1 MEYDEIVKRLER
13 LDTEK
18 RTEKAVIA
26 SLEKRIKEMETTH
39 TNLSALIT
47 EQGNEIHKLKSIR
60 SKFELVDK
68 ELAQARLERK
78 KEVESLEKIRRES
91 EQDLRQDLQKEI
103 NDLNKRITDLKKD
116 HDSIIDLKRKERL
129 HAEEETNLFK
139 RFEEVKKQVE
149 ETLQL
154 DDTVR
159 QTFDISFET
168 QRQEI
173 KKVADLQALASSLK
187 KRNDELKNK
196 NLFLEENINR
206 IEARLTEFQAT
217 ENERCMMQNTLMEKQ
232 ALIQVDRDKTWKE
245 WQTRFDL
252 YQKMGE
258 TFDTQLQEVDSARRA
273 LKRSQDAFEE
283 ITQKIDRRINEITE
297 MQRLGEEKFRQEWV
311 SFRGEDQKRWTNYSL
326 TQEEIQREINEQ
338 LTNNDERLINLEDLT
353 QDLND
358 VVKMMLED
366 GQRKMQMLAS
376 LYKDWIDLTD
386 KSRSSL
392 P

>member
-217 ENERCMMQNTLMEKQ
+217 ENERRMMQNTLMEKQ

>member
-1 MEYDEIVKRLER
+1 MELNEIVKRLER
-13 LDTEK
+13 LDAEK

-26 SLEKRIKEMETTH
+26 SLEKRIKEMETIN
-39 TNLSALIT
+39 TNLSALIS
-47 EQGNEIHKLKSIR
+47 EQENEIQKLKVIR

-78 KEVESLEKIRRES
+78 KEVDSLDKIRRES

-103 NDLNKRITDLKKD
+103 NDLNKRITELKKD
-116 HDSIIDLKRKERL
+116 HDSITDLKRKEKL
-129 HAEEETNLFK
+129 HTEEETNLIK
-139 RFEEVKKQVE
+139 RFEELKKQVE
-149 ETLQL
+149 ETLQM
-154 DDTVR
+154 DENSR
-159 QTFDISFET
+159 QTFDVSVET

-173 KKVADLQALASSLK
+173 KKVADLQAMVSSLK
-187 KRNDELKNK
+187 KRNDDLKNK
-196 NLFLEENINR
+196 NLLLDESIQK
-206 IEARLTEFQAT
+206 IEARLTEFLAT
-217 ENERCMMQNTLMEKQ
+217 ENERRMMQHSLMEKQ
-232 ALIQVDRDKTWKE
+232 ALIQVDRDKIWKE

-258 TFDTQLQEVDSARRA
+258 TFDTQLQDVDSARRA
-273 LKRSQDAFEE
+273 LKRSQDAFAE

-311 SFRGEDQKRWTNYSL
+311 AFRGEDQKRWTNYSL

-366 GQRKMQMLAS
+366 GQKKMQMMTS
-376 LYKDWIDLTD
+376 LFKDWIDLTD
-386 KSRSSL
+386 KNRSSL

>member
-1 MEYDEIVKRLER
+1 MELNEIVKRLER
-13 LDTEK
+13 LDAEK

-26 SLEKRIKEMETTH
+26 SLEKRIKEMETIN
-39 TNLSALIT
+39 TNLSALIS
-47 EQGNEIHKLKSIR
+47 EQENEIQKLKVIR

-78 KEVESLEKIRRES
+78 KEVDSLDKIRRES

-103 NDLNKRITDLKKD
+103 NDLNKRITELKKD
-116 HDSIIDLKRKERL
+116 HDSITDLKRKEKL
-129 HAEEETNLFK
+129 HTEEETNLIK
-139 RFEEVKKQVE
+139 RFEELKKQVE
-149 ETLQL
+149 ETLQM
-154 DDTVR
+154 DENSR
-159 QTFDISFET
+159 QTFDVSVET

-173 KKVADLQALASSLK
+173 KKVADLQAMVSSLK
-187 KRNDELKNK
+187 KRNDDLKNK
-196 NLFLEENINR
+196 NLLLDESIQK
-206 IEARLTEFQAT
+206 IEARLTEFLAT
-217 ENERCMMQNTLMEKQ
+217 ENERRMMQHSLMEKQ
-232 ALIQVDRDKTWKE
+232 ALIQVDRDKIWKE

-258 TFDTQLQEVDSARRA
+258 TFDTQLQDVDSARRA
-273 LKRSQDAFEE
+273 LKRSQDAFAE

-311 SFRGEDQKRWTNYSL
+311 AFRGEDQKRWTNYSL

-366 GQRKMQMLAS
+366 SQKKMHMMTS
-376 LYKDWIDLTD
+376 LFKDWIDLTD
-386 KSRSSL
+386 KNRSSL